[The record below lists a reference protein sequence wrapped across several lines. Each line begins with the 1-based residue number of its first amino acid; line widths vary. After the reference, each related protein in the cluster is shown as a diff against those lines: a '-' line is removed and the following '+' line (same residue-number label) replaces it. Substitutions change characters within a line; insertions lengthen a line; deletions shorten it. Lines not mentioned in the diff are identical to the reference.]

1 MGAKLSYPSIEDYLG
16 PADGRFFSRGFRR
29 SEHEVSGLL
38 LTPGPEPAAGA
49 KAVATVRYPPDW
61 STKAVGTD
69 LRPHLSTVDALI
81 LSAQLAEAHLAFAYG
96 LDGRARAA
104 MWLRRVTV
112 RAGAAPQEDLIDL
125 PCSAELRRTTSA
137 QEGDALL
144 SVYDCSVGVMRV
156 TCEIEHSAHA
166 AHAATGTA
174 NRGVAHGEGGGA
186 RSHAT
191 LEDALGP
198 AHERYYGAGYKFRQ
212 HGVED
217 VRIDMGELRSAG
229 TARIEPAESFPDLTA
244 GIEGQYQPSLSMIDC
259 FVVNLQLAQVLMYE
273 MDSIARQDTNTLWMI
288 KTRLDAERPQR
299 PFGDSVP
306 AQAQITARP
315 LVPLRGGIWRNVD
328 ISAQCGGVTL
338 RSSFAHELPGQPA
351 SVN

>member
-1 MGAKLSYPSIEDYLG
+1 MSATLSYPSIEDYLG
-16 PADGRFFSRGFRR
+16 PADKRFFSRGFRR

-49 KAVATVRYPPDW
+49 RALATVRYPLDW

-69 LRPHLSTVDALI
+69 LRPHLSTVDVLI
-81 LSAQLAEAHLAFAYG
+81 LGAQLAEAHLAFAYG
-96 LDGRARAA
+96 LDARARAA
-104 MWLRRVTV
+104 MWLRRVNL
-112 RAGAAPQEDLIDL
+112 RAGTAPQEDLIDL
-125 PCSAELRRTTSA
+125 PCSAELRRTTPA
-137 QEGDALL
+137 PEGDALL
-144 SVYDCSVGVMRV
+144 SVYDCSVGAMRV
-156 TCEIEHSAHA
+156 TCEIEHPA
-166 AHAATGTA
+166 ASTADCAAA
-174 NRGVAHGEGGGA
+174 DGEAGGP

-198 AHERYYGAGYKFRQ
+198 AHERYYGAGYKSRQ
-212 HGVED
+212 QGVED
-217 VRIDMGELRSAG
+217 VRVDMGQLRSAG
-229 TARIEPAESFPDLTA
+229 TVRIEHAGSFPDLTA

-288 KTRLDAERPQR
+288 KTRLDAERPRR

-306 AQAQITARP
+306 AQAQITAKP
-315 LVPLRGGIWRNVD
+315 LVPLRGGMWRNVD
-328 ISAQCGGVTL
+328 ISAHCGGVTL

>member
-1 MGAKLSYPSIEDYLG
+1 MGTKLSYPSIEDYLG
-16 PADGRFFSRGFRR
+16 PADKRFFSRGFRR
-29 SEHEVSGLL
+29 SEHEVSALL
-38 LTPGPEPAAGA
+38 LTPGPDPAAGA
-49 KAVATVRYPPDW
+49 RALATVRYPPDW
-61 STKAVGTD
+61 SAKAVGTD

-81 LSAQLAEAHLAFAYG
+81 LGAQLAEAHLAFAYG
-96 LDGRARAA
+96 LDDRARAA
-104 MWLRRVTV
+104 MWLRRVNV
-112 RAGAAPQEDLIDL
+112 RAGAAPQEDLTDL
-125 PCSAELRRTTSA
+125 ACSAEPRGTTQA
-137 QEGDALL
+137 READALL

-156 TCEIEHSAHA
+156 TCQIEHPA
-166 AHAATGTA
+166 AGPADRAVAAGWA
-174 NRGVAHGEGGGA
+174 GGS

-198 AHERYYGAGYKFRQ
+198 ADERYYGAGYKSRQ

-217 VRIDMGELRSAG
+217 VRVDMGELRSDG
-229 TARIEPAESFPDLTA
+229 TVRIESAESAPALTG

-288 KTRLDAERPQR
+288 KTRLDAERPRR

-306 AQAQITARP
+306 AQAAITARH
-315 LVPLRGGIWRNVD
+315 LVPLRGGMWRNVD

-338 RSSFAHELPGQPA
+338 RSSFAHELPGRPA
-351 SVN
+351 SSN

>member
-1 MGAKLSYPSIEDYLG
+1 MSATLSYRSIEDYLG
-16 PADGRFFSRGFRR
+16 PADKRFFSRGFRR

-49 KAVATVRYPPDW
+49 SALATVRYPPDW

-81 LSAQLAEAHLAFAYG
+81 LGAQLAEAHLAFAYG
-96 LDGRARAA
+96 LDDRARAA
-104 MWLRRVTV
+104 MWLRRVNL

-125 PCSAELRRTTSA
+125 PCSAKLRCTTSA

-156 TCEIEHSAHA
+156 TCEIEHPAPS
-166 AHAATGTA
+166 TA
-174 NRGVAHGEGGGA
+174 DRAIADGEAGGA

-198 AHERYYGAGYKFRQ
+198 AHERYYGAGYKSRQ

-217 VRIDMGELRSAG
+217 VRVDMGELRSAG
-229 TARIEPAESFPDLTA
+229 TVRIEPAGSSSDLTA

-288 KTRLDAERPQR
+288 RTRLDAERPRR

-306 AQAQITARP
+306 AQAQLTAKP
-315 LVPLRGGIWRNVD
+315 LVPLRGALWRNVD

-338 RSSFAHELPGQPA
+338 RSSFAHELPGHPA
-351 SVN
+351 SIN

>member
-1 MGAKLSYPSIEDYLG
+1 MSATLSYPSIEDYLG
-16 PADGRFFSRGFRR
+16 PADKRFFSRGFRR

-49 KAVATVRYPPDW
+49 MALATVRYPPDW

-81 LSAQLAEAHLAFAYG
+81 LGAQLAEAHLAFAYG
-96 LDGRARAA
+96 LDDRARAA
-104 MWLRRVTV
+104 MWLRRVSL

-125 PCSAELRRTTSA
+125 PCSAKLRGTTPA

-156 TCEIEHSAHA
+156 TCEIEHPA
-166 AHAATGTA
+166 ASTA
-174 NRGVAHGEGGGA
+174 DRAVAHGEAGGA

-198 AHERYYGAGYKFRQ
+198 AHERYYGAGYKSRQ

-217 VRIDMGELRSAG
+217 VRVDMGELRSAG
-229 TARIEPAESFPDLTA
+229 TVRIEPAGSFPDLTA

-288 KTRLDAERPQR
+288 KTRLDAERPRR

-315 LVPLRGGIWRNVD
+315 LVPLRGGMWRNVD
-328 ISAQCGGVTL
+328 VSAQCGGVTL